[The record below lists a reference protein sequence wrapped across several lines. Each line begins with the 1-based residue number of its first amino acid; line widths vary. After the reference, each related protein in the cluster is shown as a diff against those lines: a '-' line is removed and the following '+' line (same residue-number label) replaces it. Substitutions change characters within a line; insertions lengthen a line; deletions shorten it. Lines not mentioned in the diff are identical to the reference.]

1 MRAPERVITPEI
13 LDSLDHRDPRA
24 VRSRR
29 DLAIIDAFMGN
40 SRWISRTVTRS
51 PYARQGVVELGAGT
65 GHLCDR
71 LHRALPECHITG
83 LDFIPRPPS
92 LSPGIDWLA
101 GDFFDTLDS
110 ARGGVAVGSL
120 VLHHFSAHVLR
131 ELGHRLNRFDSL
143 VFAEPLRS
151 RLPLAAAALV
161 SPLVGDVTR
170 HDMPASIRAGFLHG
184 ELASA
189 LHLDPSRWKILET
202 STWSG
207 AIRFF
212 ATRQAR

>member
-29 DLAIIDAFMGN
+29 DLAIIDAFMGH

-71 LHRALPECHITG
+71 LHRALPECRITG

-131 ELGHRLNRFDSL
+131 ELGHRLNRFDFL

-202 STWSG
+202 TVKSLISS
-207 AIRFF
+207 
-212 ATRQAR
+212 

>member
-71 LHRALPECHITG
+71 LHRALPECRITG